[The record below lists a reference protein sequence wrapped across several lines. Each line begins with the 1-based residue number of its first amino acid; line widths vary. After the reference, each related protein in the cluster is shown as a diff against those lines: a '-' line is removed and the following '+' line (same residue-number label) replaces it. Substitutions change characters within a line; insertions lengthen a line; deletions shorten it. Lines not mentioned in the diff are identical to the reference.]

1 VCDIC
6 FFISLGR
13 GAKNLS
19 AQAEDVDEEEEEEE
33 AGEEAEEE
41 EEEEEE
47 TEEQPSTAAASRNP
61 VILRSAVLSTQ
72 PAAAAAVRIKRKA
85 LETGRDD
92 DSAVEKK
99 TAKTALR
106 G

>member
-1 VCDIC
+1 MSDIC
-6 FFISLGR
+6 FFVFLGR

-19 AQAEDVDEEEEEEE
+19 AEAEDFDEEEEEEE
-33 AGEEAEEE
+33 AEEEAEEE
-41 EEEEEE
+41 EKEEE
-47 TEEQPSTAAASRNP
+47 TEEQPPSAAASRNFL
-61 VILRSAVLSTQ
+61 IQRSAVLSTQ